1 ISFKPVIEG
10 KKSAVRDT
18 LYGVYCGGGR
28 PGSRCVKKGDW
39 KLIKYE
45 VEKTGVKH
53 TQLFNLKD
61 NPQEFMKEHH
71 AAAVMALTGA
81 KPGPEQINLASHPKY
96 SNKLKEMESVLLS
109 EMRRHDDPYRFWNQ
123 PDDGLPVPTF
133 RERVKNKRQNRPKKN
148 K

>member
-1 ISFKPVIEG
+1 M
-10 KKSAVRDT
+10 
-18 LYGVYCGGGR
+18 
-28 PGSRCVKKGDW
+28 VKKGDW

-45 VEKTGVKH
+45 VEKTGIKH
-53 TQLFNLKD
+53 TQLFNLND

-71 AAAVMALTGA
+71 VPAVMALTGA
-81 KPGPEQINLASHPKY
+81 KPGPGQINLASHPKY
-96 SNKLKEMESVLLS
+96 ANKLKEMESVLLS

-123 PDDGLPVPTF
+123 PDDGLPVATF